1 MRRKVLIVVAVMVGL
16 FGVLAPPA
24 QAEIPRCQ
32 GYGSGGPTVSEYK
45 TTNTYIGLPS
55 TFTYSVTDRENCIV
69 SATAIFTATDGTDV
83 QRVPLNLSAG
93 PPRVATAQ
101 WTPKAPNYRVDIDAR
116 VTFYREVYTEYSS
129 ELLRNARYGP
139 FPVLPE
145 PAAPGAPTAEIA
157 NRTATVTWT
166 FPNANSG
173 FVSRYIVVSAATKA
187 VVCEVPAGS
196 YSCVVND
203 LADGAQTFVIAAW
216 NQLNKGGTAG
226 TGSVVVG
233 PPNAPG
239 FSSVKN
245 LGKSVQLAWSTNT
258 GTSAVPAV
266 YRVYNQAGK
275 EVCGIAVTPA
285 DLNRG
290 SLSCRPPLSKV
301 AQRFMLKVETG
312 LGTAESQLSGPIKA
326 KVVKR

>member
-1 MRRKVLIVVAVMVGL
+1 MRSKVLIAAAAMVGL
-16 FGVLAPPA
+16 FGVAVPPA

-32 GYGSGGPTVSEYK
+32 GYGSSGSRVSDYK
-45 TTNTYIGLPS
+45 TTNSYIGVPS

-69 SATAIFTATDGTDV
+69 SATAIFMATDGTDV

-93 PPRVATAQ
+93 PVRVATAQ
-101 WTPKAPNYRVDIDAR
+101 WTPKAPSYRVDIDGT
-116 VTFYREVYTEYSS
+116 VTFYREVYSEYSS
-129 ELLRNARYGP
+129 ALLRNARFGP
-139 FPVLPE
+139 FPVLPQ

-157 NRTATVTWT
+157 NRTATITWT

-173 FVSRYIVVSAATKA
+173 FVARYIVVSAATKA

-196 YSCVVND
+196 YSCVAND
-203 LADGAQTFVIAAW
+203 LADGSQTFVIAAW
-216 NQLNKGGTAG
+216 NQLNQGGTAG
-226 TGSVVVG
+226 TTPVVVG

-245 LGKSVQLAWSTNT
+245 LGKSVQLAWATQT

-275 EVCGIAVTPA
+275 EVCGIQVSAS
-285 DLNRG
+285 DLSQG
-290 SLSCRPPLSKV
+290 KLSCKAPLSKFV
-301 AQRFMLKVETG
+301 QRFKLKVETA
-312 LGTAESQLSGPIKA
+312 LGNAESPLSGPLKT
-326 KVVKR
+326 KVR